1 MGELNSDIQ
10 YLSGVGPKR
19 AEMLRKELGVATIG
33 DLLRIYPFRYIDR
46 SSVQKIAS
54 LDASE
59 ASVQIQGRII
69 SETLYGKGGTTLMQR
84 VLLEDGNV
92 QVRSSAQSEKQEAI
106 LLKSASRLSVIVDD
120 SSGTLEMVFFKGI
133 RYNWTRLIPGAVFLF
148 FGKPQEFNGR
158 LNIVHPEV
166 DPPQK
171 DPSAPGTLTGVYP
184 STENLK
190 NAGITGKVM
199 CRMMNAALALC
210 LGEITET
217 LTDKVM

>member
-84 VLLEDGNV
+84 VLLED
-92 QVRSSAQSEKQEAI
+92 
-106 LLKSASRLSVIVDD
+106 
-120 SSGTLEMVFFKGI
+120 
-133 RYNWTRLIPGAVFLF
+133 
-148 FGKPQEFNGR
+148 
-158 LNIVHPEV
+158 
-166 DPPQK
+166 
-171 DPSAPGTLTGVYP
+171 
-184 STENLK
+184 
-190 NAGITGKVM
+190 
-199 CRMMNAALALC
+199 
-210 LGEITET
+210 
-217 LTDKVM
+217 